1 MATPRN
7 LPDFREV
14 VLLLK
19 EPTGL
24 TEAELLVSPRKVCLG
39 ELCRWLYLKDKA
51 LRCLFS
57 AAGSPWPRTTVGR
70 HLPPKRLRT
79 VLSVF
84 LWAEGRETVS
94 EAARRH
100 GLKVPRMHDIVVWAG
115 LHSAARKGARRTRSW
130 LVPSEVDE
138 AVRLAEKRRKK

>member
-1 MATPRN
+1 MASPRN
-7 LPDFREV
+7 LPDVKEV
-14 VLLLK
+14 LLLLK

-24 TEAELLVSPRKVCLG
+24 SQTELMFSQQKVCLDQ
-39 ELCRWLYLKDKA
+39 LVRWLYLKDKA
-51 LRCLFS
+51 LRCLFL
-57 AAGSPWPRTTVGR
+57 AASKPWGKARVGGRLPRKT
-70 HLPPKRLRT
+70 LAT

-138 AVRLAEKRRKK
+138 VVRLAEKRRKK